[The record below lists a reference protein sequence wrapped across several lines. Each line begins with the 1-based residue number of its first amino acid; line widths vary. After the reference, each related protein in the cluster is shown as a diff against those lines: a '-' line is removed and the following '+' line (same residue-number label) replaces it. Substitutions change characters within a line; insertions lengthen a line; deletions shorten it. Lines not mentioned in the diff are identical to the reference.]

1 LGRIEHEKPDA
12 NPSEQ
17 GLLRVDSHDS
27 FDPASRQL
35 LMHKATI
42 ERLER
47 IISLVNTRREASLAP
62 ENSINPVAEGEMLG
76 HHKPSSALDS
86 REARVWRAATAG
98 TRLALL
104 TGERWTEKQLNRI

>member
-1 LGRIEHEKPDA
+1 LGLIEYKKPDA

-17 GLLRVDSHDS
+17 GLLWVERHDS
-27 FDPASRQL
+27 LDPASRQL

-47 IISLVNTRREASLAP
+47 IISLVNTKREAPLAP
-62 ENSINPVAEGEMLG
+62 ENSINPAAEREMLG

-86 REARVWRAATAG
+86 REARVWRAPNAG

-104 TGERWTEKQLNRI
+104 TGERSTEKQLYQI